1 MGVFQNQ
8 CTYAGNFCKT
18 VPVWCNGFILAHNHP
33 GNSLV
38 ASEPDIRLTERV
50 KEAATLMDIKLFDH
64 IIVCKTD
71 MCRLPKKD

>member
-1 MGVFQNQ
+1 MPWECFRIQ
-8 CTYAGNFCKT
+8 CTY
-18 VPVWCNGFILAHNHP
+18 P

-64 IIVCKTD
+64 IIVCKNGYVSFAEEGLI
-71 MCRLPKKD
+71 RKE